1 MKDFENPDKFHKK
14 SKKIYPSKEKILSQA
29 IQFHSQGN
37 ISKATEYYKYFIN
50 QGFKDY
56 RVFSNYGV
64 ILKGLGKLKEA
75 EFSYRKAIELKPD
88 FVEAYLNLGHILKNI
103 SKFLGY

>member
-1 MKDFENPDKFHKK
+1 MKGFGHPYKEKK
-14 SKKIYPSKEKILSQA
+14 KKNQKTKSSKEQIINQA

-75 EFSYRKAIELKPD
+75 EFSYYFSLVFYKTFFD
-88 FVEAYLNLGHILKNI
+88 SQNLSFNKKYFF
-103 SKFLGY
+103 SFE